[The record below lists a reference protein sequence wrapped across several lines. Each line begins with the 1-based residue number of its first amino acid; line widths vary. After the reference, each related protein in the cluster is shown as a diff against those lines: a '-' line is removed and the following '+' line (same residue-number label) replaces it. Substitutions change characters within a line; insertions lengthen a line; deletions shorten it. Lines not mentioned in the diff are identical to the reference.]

1 MSSFFNSSSNPIW
14 ISVVSLPE
22 HMSKSSFTSQVSV
35 AANNKKSCHLQT
47 VLILTKSLKAKATA
61 TDYLLLFDFYLHLFI
76 GLIHF
81 EWDYKIADDVFDCKE
96 FLLRTKLL

>member
-22 HMSKSSFTSQVSV
+22 HMSKSSFTSRVSV
-35 AANNKKSCHLQT
+35 AANSKKSCHLQT

-61 TDYLLLFDFYLHLFI
+61 IDYLLLFDFYLH
-76 GLIHF
+76 
-81 EWDYKIADDVFDCKE
+81 DYKIADDVLDCKQ
-96 FLLRTKLL
+96 FLLRKKLL